1 MSNVRRF
8 EILAMYVLVVI
19 LALGLSIG
27 IESYV
32 RPNTMTA
39 AVAKTTSPTTV
50 PVQEAQVEIDNF
62 AFKPME
68 LTIPAGTTVTWV
80 NKDDVPHT
88 ATSSDDP
95 VAFDSKTLDT
105 DQKYSLTF
113 GNPGTYNYYCKPHPF
128 MTGTVIVK

>member
-8 EILAMYVLVVI
+8 EILATYVLVVI

-32 RPNTMTA
+32 RPDTA
-39 AVAKTTSPTTV
+39 TAEVATATSTTL
-50 PVQEAQVEIDNF
+50 PVQEAQVEIDDF

-68 LTIPAGTTVTWV
+68 LTIPAGTKVTWV

-95 VAFDSKTLDT
+95 VTFDSKTLDT
-105 DQKYSLTF
+105 DQKYSFTF
-113 GNPGTYNYYCKPHPF
+113 SNPGTYNYYCKPHPF
-128 MTGTVIVK
+128 MTGTVLVK